1 MKMCFLVFF
10 LMVVEPSKVYYLH
23 IVELSYYPIPVQIL
37 LTFSSLCMFSV
48 AISKKIK
55 KIFTQM
61 IDNISAVLLLKALQI
76 DLTLTW
82 PIFIDT
88 FLL

>member
-1 MKMCFLVFF
+1 MGKIGYRIYFRPLSINENVFSCVFF

-23 IVELSYYPIPVQIL
+23 IVELSHYPIPVQIL

-55 KIFTQM
+55 K
-61 IDNISAVLLLKALQI
+61 N
-76 DLTLTW
+76 
-82 PIFIDT
+82 
-88 FLL
+88 FLG